1 MEKKSYESPEF
12 GFQEMKLMER
22 VAEKCWGHGYA
33 WVDHEADPN
42 TPPENYYFSPSG
54 CAGYDD
60 QNRLNSLIQKYPIL
74 AGKVNIADVKVNTK
88 DSTYIDF
95 PDKSN

>member
-22 VAEKCWGHGYA
+22 VAEKCW
-33 WVDHEADPN
+33 
-42 TPPENYYFSPSG
+42 PPENYYFSPSG

>member
-1 MEKKSYESPEF
+1 MLIRIRH
-12 GFQEMKLMER
+12 Q
-22 VAEKCWGHGYA
+22 
-33 WVDHEADPN
+33 N
-42 TPPENYYFSPSG
+42 
-54 CAGYDD
+54 DD